1 MTNLS
6 CSCGALQVSCCP
18 DLSEEEVFL
27 MKIILT
33 LLERQTQIPLF
44 FLLNSYFAR
53 PFPNS
58 GPSWFLPPARN
69 SLNKNQENTCK
80 RIRKKIKKR
89 PSSGIRMTDFHFVL
103 SLSPTVPPR
112 RSAWVPTRR
121 IGTVGPWCFNSG
133 SHCKNFLKIL
143 ATTHC
148 NCILKMLWL
157 L

>member
-69 SLNKNQENTCK
+69 SCK
-80 RIRKKIKKR
+80 KVPGEYLQQSSEEKKW
-89 PSSGIRMTDFHFVL
+89 PPTGICIIDFYFVL

-133 SHCKNFLKIL
+133 SHCKNFLKIKA
-143 ATTHC
+143 ATV
-148 NCILKMLWL
+148 ILSKIKNLKDP
-157 L
+157 

>member
-33 LLERQTQIPLF
+33 LLERQTQIPLC

-58 GPSWFLPPARN
+58 GLSWFLPPARN
-69 SLNKNQENTCK
+69 SLKKAQQGNTCN
-80 RIRKKIKKR
+80 RIQKKKTAIFWNLH
-89 PSSGIRMTDFHFVL
+89 D
-103 SLSPTVPPR
+103 
-112 RSAWVPTRR
+112 
-121 IGTVGPWCFNSG
+121 
-133 SHCKNFLKIL
+133 
-143 ATTHC
+143 
-148 NCILKMLWL
+148 
-157 L
+157 